1 MEVSENVWNLV
12 NNRADT
18 RGFLATADMEGK
30 CDAACFNSLRL
41 ADRHTMTV
49 TLSPNRSLANLKANP
64 RAAFAMTTGESV
76 QDVDGCRVYL
86 LVREIVE
93 GGPVLEE
100 PRRTTAEQ
108 MGLWCRTQTRRPS
121 RSTCPTWERT
131 ARPRLY
137 PIP

>member
-100 PRRTTAEQ
+100 ARRTTAER
-108 MGLWCRTQTRRPS
+108 MGKEAAERVQAVVMFDITETR
-121 RSTCPTWERT
+121 
-131 ARPRLY
+131 
-137 PIP
+137 PIIDTGQGV